1 MVCQPCDKV
10 FTCKWWLDEVCFE
23 CLLAADTLM
32 MDRFIVKKSR
42 IDKQKENEENF
53 TEEDITEEED
63 QGNNNEPYVFRIL
76 PFPEFY

>member
-1 MVCQPCDKV
+1 MLY
-10 FTCKWWLDEVCFE
+10 F
-23 CLLAADTLM
+23 
-32 MDRFIVKKSR
+32 RFIVKKSR